1 MICKILHKN
10 LKVELHETHLKP
22 GLTGVNL
29 GAPEGLAVS
38 ATLTAPLVLLLLQ
51 TRF

>member
-22 GLTGVNL
+22 GLTGVNM

-38 ATLTAPLVLLLLQ
+38 ATLTAHFQ
-51 TRF
+51 IFF